1 MKRKSD
7 SWRKPYKTN
16 ILYNQKKVRTYC
28 VPHFFCVF
36 KTFHSNGL
44 RIYYKILKFSSLLI
58 FILLA

>member
-1 MKRKSD
+1 M
-7 SWRKPYKTN
+7 
-16 ILYNQKKVRTYC
+16 RTYC